1 MATKARHKEI
11 SAIFLRQAEE
21 EFEKDD
27 LLQASEKAWGA
38 VAHYLKAV
46 AEVNGWDH
54 FSHYHIRKNADRLL
68 SIADDYGP
76 NVDKLST
83 IEQLHINFYE
93 ERFTRNQVRRG
104 IDNSLTLIGVF
115 EDAEARLTEDAP

>member
-1 MATKARHKEI
+1 MATTARHKEI

-21 EFEKDD
+21 EFEKGD

-54 FSHYHIRKNADRLL
+54 FSHYHIRKNAERLL

-83 IEQLHINFYE
+83 IEQLHVNFYE
-93 ERFTRNQVRRG
+93 ENFPEYLVRRG
-104 IDNSLTLIGVF
+104 IDNARSLTAIF